1 MTSEPS
7 IKFICLKWG
16 TKYGPE
22 YVNRLYGSIRRFYRK
37 PHSFLCFTDDTR
49 GLRSEIEVKD
59 IEILRKVKNDCF
71 TMEKLFLFDV
81 LDHGGPYCLFDIDIL
96 IQSDITRYFDEYKFE
111 EPRFA
116 ISARVHGVD
125 IPYVKVAP
133 IYKHNGLCYVNSSF
147 VTWMGDQLKWMPEF
161 YLKNKQ
167 IIDYKYK
174 DLDTFLFHCVLN
186 KMHFHPTDMIY
197 SFNHE
202 KGWKDVPIVMFNTS
216 HGRGVELH
224 EAPTWARNLWTS
236 FDSESGSVDLPAEL
250 RAEQRL
256 S

>member
-1 MTSEPS
+1 MTSERP

-22 YVNRLYGSIRRFYRK
+22 YVNRLHESIRRFYRK
-37 PHSFLCFTDDTR
+37 PHSFLCFTDDAR
-49 GLRSEIEVKD
+49 ELRPEIEVRD
-59 IEILRKVKNDCF
+59 IEDLRRVKNDCF
-71 TMEKLFLFDV
+71 TMEKLFLFEG
-81 LDHGGPYCLFDIDIL
+81 LDFDGPYCLFDIDIL
-96 IQSDITRYFDEYKFE
+96 IQSDITAYFDEYKFE

-125 IPYVKVAP
+125 IPYTLVAP
-133 IYKHNGLCYVNSSF
+133 IFRHTGMCYVNSSF
-147 VTWMGDQLKWMPEF
+147 VTWDGDQLKWMPEF
-161 YLKNKQ
+161 YRKNKL

-186 KMHFHPTDMIY
+186 RMHFHPESMIY

-202 KGWKDVPIVMFNTS
+202 KGWKDIPIVMFNTS
-216 HGRGVELH
+216 HGRGKELH
-224 EAPTWARNLWTS
+224 EAPTWARDLWTS
-236 FDSESGSVDLPAEL
+236 FDSELRCARLPSEL

-256 S
+256 T